1 MATTSS
7 LCSLPAQ
14 SPTLPSI
21 SLSSL
26 PSLKTHLP
34 QQPHFTISPFSTKL
48 APNFINNDTLTH
60 PPPSEAAAVLAV
72 EAARE
77 HVLVEAGWLSK
88 DWRCKN
94 LEKMEQSCG
103 GDGNVAWKK
112 RRRKRRKEVGE
123 TAEENW
129 VALSNG
135 PLRPGHLSSKEEA
148 ELCLCLKEAAQ
159 IEKIKTRIMETQD
172 HEPTNKQLA
181 IAMGT
186 KLGYIDRVLW
196 RARESRDRLI
206 RCYSKL
212 VISIAA
218 PYQGKGISLQD
229 LTQEGNIGLLKG
241 AERFEPNRGHKLSTY
256 AYWWI
261 RQTIIQALDKK
272 SRLVRLPGH
281 MGQMVAR
288 IAEANN
294 HLGIKLSRVPTHK
307 EVAKYLKVPV
317 STVRLVTERSKR
329 PISIN
334 QPVNDRGCLT
344 LQEIMPGPDNLTPE
358 NMVIR
363 KLMKQELKKL
373 LNTLSKREAHI
384 LTLYFGL
391 NGQIP
396 QSFEEIGKSL
406 NLSRETIRQTNI
418 ATLAK
423 LKKSN
428 ILDYLKDYLV

>member
-34 QQPHFTISPFSTKL
+34 QQPHFPFPPFSSKL
-48 APNFINNDTLTH
+48 GPNFISYDTLTL
-60 PPPSEAAAVLAV
+60 PPPPEAAVLAV
-72 EAARE
+72 EAAGE
-77 HVLVEAGWLSK
+77 HVLVEARGFSE
-88 DWRCKN
+88 DWSRKN
-94 LEKMEQSCG
+94 VERMEESCV
-103 GDGNVAWKK
+103 GDGTVAWKK
-112 RRRKRRKEVGE
+112 KRRKRRKEVGVK
-123 TAEENW
+123 AEENW
-129 VALSNG
+129 IALSSG
-135 PLRPGHLSSKEEA
+135 PLRPGYLSPKEEA
-148 ELCLCLKEAAQ
+148 ELCLCLKEAVLL
-159 IEKIKTRIMETQD
+159 EKVKSRIMETQE

-181 IAMGT
+181 TAMGT
-186 KLGYIDRVLW
+186 KPGYIDRILC

-218 PYQGKGISLQD
+218 PYQGKGLSLQD

-241 AERFEPNRGHKLSTY
+241 AERFEPSRGHKLSTY

-261 RQTIIQALDKK
+261 RQAIIRALDKK

-288 IAEANN
+288 IAEENN
-294 HLGIKLSRVPTHK
+294 HLGIKLSRPPTNE
-307 EVAKYLKVPV
+307 EVAESLKVRV
-317 STVRLVTERSKR
+317 STVRLVMERSKR

-334 QPVNDRGCLT
+334 QPVNDRSCLT
-344 LQEIMPGPDNLTPE
+344 LQEIIPGPDNLTPE
-358 NMVIR
+358 NMVMR
-363 KLMKQELKKL
+363 KLMKQELKRL

-384 LTLYFGL
+384 LSLYFGL
-391 NGQIP
+391 NGEIP

-406 NLSRETIRQTNI
+406 NLSRETIRRINI
-418 ATLAK
+418 ATLSK
-423 LKKSN
+423 LKKTN
-428 ILDYLKDYLV
+428 VLDYIKDYLV

>member
-1 MATTSS
+1 
-7 LCSLPAQ
+7 
-14 SPTLPSI
+14 
-21 SLSSL
+21 
-26 PSLKTHLP
+26 
-34 QQPHFTISPFSTKL
+34 
-48 APNFINNDTLTH
+48 
-60 PPPSEAAAVLAV
+60 
-72 EAARE
+72 
-77 HVLVEAGWLSK
+77 
-88 DWRCKN
+88 
-94 LEKMEQSCG
+94 
-103 GDGNVAWKK
+103 
-112 RRRKRRKEVGE
+112 
-123 TAEENW
+123 
-129 VALSNG
+129 
-135 PLRPGHLSSKEEA
+135 
-148 ELCLCLKEAAQ
+148 
-159 IEKIKTRIMETQD
+159 
-172 HEPTNKQLA
+172 
-181 IAMGT
+181 
-186 KLGYIDRVLW
+186 
-196 RARESRDRLI
+196 
-206 RCYSKL
+206 
-212 VISIAA
+212 
-218 PYQGKGISLQD
+218 
-229 LTQEGNIGLLKG
+229 
-241 AERFEPNRGHKLSTY
+241 
-256 AYWWI
+256 
-261 RQTIIQALDKK
+261 
-272 SRLVRLPGH
+272 

-363 KLMKQELKKL
+363 KLMKQELKRL
-373 LNTLSKREAHI
+373 LSTLSKREAHI